1 MEGGINMDYLS
12 IILEATQ
19 FIHSNSDENILVADI
34 SEYVYLS
41 PSYFSKVFRILTG
54 YTVKDYVNR
63 YRLYQAARALKE
75 TDKRII
81 AIAFEAGFS
90 SQQSFTKKFVQQ
102 YKIPPARFRKI
113 NPLIDPFP
121 PENLFMERGIA
132 MNLKQ
137 SFDSVQFV
145 TKESFL
151 VVGIETD
158 INYNIGTDNI
168 GDLYDVW
175 NSEKLVE
182 LIPDQ
187 VNFPVEYGMTHESGE
202 DDTAKYMIGVE
213 VSTLDNLPTG
223 LIARRFGSCEYAVF
237 DTTLGM
243 ETSGEFWRYFYKTWL
258 REQGLEQ
265 PQAVYTKNKNVFTR
279 LPNFEVYDANFKDET
294 SEIQIYAPI
303 LRK

>member
-1 MEGGINMDYLS
+1 MDYLS
-12 IILEATQ
+12 NIFEATQ
-19 FIHSNSDENILVADI
+19 FIHRKYDENILVADI

-41 PSYFSKVFRILTG
+41 PSYFSKVFRIPTG
-54 YTVKDYVNR
+54 YTVKEYVNR
-63 YRLYQAARALKE
+63 YRLYQAAMALKE

-81 AIAFEAGFS
+81 SIAFETGFS
-90 SQQSFTKKFVQQ
+90 SQQSLTKKFVQQ
-102 YKIPPARFRKI
+102 YRIPPARFRSI

-137 SFDSVQFV
+137 SFDSVQFI

-168 GDLYDVW
+168 GDLYDQW
-175 NSEKLVE
+175 NSEKLIE

-187 VNFPVEYGMTHESGE
+187 VNFPVEYGMTHESEE

-213 VSTLDNLPTG
+213 VSTLDSLPTG
-223 LIARRFGSCEYAVF
+223 FIARRFDTCEYAVF
-237 DTTLGM
+237 DTTLDM
-243 ETSGEFWRYFYKTWL
+243 ETSGEFWKYFFKTWL
-258 REQGLEQ
+258 CEQGLEQ
-265 PQAVYTKNKNVFTR
+265 PQAVFTKNKNVFTR
-279 LPNFEVYDANFKDET
+279 LPSFEVYDANFIDGT
-294 SEIQIYAPI
+294 SRIQIYAPI

>member
-1 MEGGINMDYLS
+1 MDYQS
-12 IILEATQ
+12 IIFEAIQ
-19 FIHSNSDENILVADI
+19 LIHRKYDENMLVDDI
-34 SEYVYLS
+34 AEYVYLS

-54 YTVKDYVNR
+54 YTVKEYVNK
-63 YRLYQAARALKE
+63 YRLYQAAKALKE

-81 AIAFEAGFS
+81 SIAFEAGFS
-90 SQQSFTKKFVQQ
+90 SQQSLTKKFVQQ
-102 YKIPPARFRKI
+102 YRIPPARFRRI
-113 NPLIDPFP
+113 NPHIDPFP
-121 PENLFMERGIA
+121 PENLFMERGIK
-132 MNLKQ
+132 MDLKQ
-137 SFDSVQFV
+137 SFDNVQFI

-168 GDLYDVW
+168 GDLYDQW
-175 NSEKLVE
+175 NNGKLVE

-213 VSTLDNLPTG
+213 VSTLDNLPSG
-223 LIARRFGSCEYAVF
+223 FIARRFDSCEYAVF

-243 ETSGEFWRYFYKTWL
+243 ETSGEFWRYFFKTWL
-258 REQGLEQ
+258 CEQDLEQ
-265 PQAVYTKNKNVFTR
+265 PQTVYTKNKNVFSR
-279 LPNFEVYDANFKDET
+279 LPSFEVYDADFKDET
-294 SEIQIYAPI
+294 SRIKIYAPI

>member
-1 MEGGINMDYLS
+1 MDYQS
-12 IILEATQ
+12 IIVEATQ
-19 FIHSNSDENILVADI
+19 FIHNKYDENILVGDI
-34 SEYVYLS
+34 SKYVYLS

-54 YTVKDYVNR
+54 YSVKEYVNR
-63 YRLYQAARALKE
+63 YRLYQAAMTLKE

-81 AIAFEAGFS
+81 SIAFESGFL

-102 YKIPPARFRKI
+102 YSIPPARFRRLD
-113 NPLIDPFP
+113 PVIDPFP
-121 PENLFMERGIA
+121 PKNLFMERGIY

-168 GDLYDVW
+168 GDLYDQW
-175 NSEKLVE
+175 NSEKLEE

-187 VNFPVEYGMTHESGE
+187 VNYPVVYGMTHESRE

-213 VSTLDNLPTG
+213 VSTLDNLPCG
-223 LIARRFGSCEYAVF
+223 LIARRFDSCEYAVF
-237 DTTLGM
+237 ETTLDM
-243 ETSGEFWRYFYKTWL
+243 ETSGEFWKYFYKTWL
-258 REQGLEQ
+258 YEQGLEQ
-265 PQAVYTKNKNVFTR
+265 PQAVYTKNKYTYSR
-279 LPNFEVYDANFKDET
+279 LPAFEVYDANFKDGT
-294 SEIQIYAPI
+294 SRIQIYAPI

>member
-1 MEGGINMDYLS
+1 MDYMS

-19 FIHSNSDENILVADI
+19 FIHSKYDENILVGDI
-34 SEYVYLS
+34 SESVYLS
-41 PSYFSKVFRILTG
+41 PSYFSNMFRVLTG
-54 YTVKDYVNR
+54 YTVKEYVNR
-63 YRLYQAARALKE
+63 YRLYQAAIALKE

-81 AIAFEAGFS
+81 SIAFESGFS
-90 SQQSFTKKFVQQ
+90 SQQSLTKKFVQQ
-102 YKIPPARFRKI
+102 YRISPARFRRI

-121 PENLFMERGIA
+121 PKNLFMERGIA

-137 SFDSVQFV
+137 SFENVQFV

-158 INYNIGTDNI
+158 IDYNRGTNNI
-168 GDLYDVW
+168 GDLYDQW

-187 VNFPVEYGMTHESGE
+187 VNYPVEYGMTHESAE

-213 VSTLDNLPTG
+213 VSTLDNLPSG
-223 LIARRFGSCEYAVF
+223 LIARRFDTCEYAVF
-237 DTTLGM
+237 ETTLEM
-243 ETSGEFWRYFYKTWL
+243 ETSGEFWKYFYKTWL
-258 REQGLEQ
+258 YEQGLEQ
-265 PQAVYTKNKNVFTR
+265 PQTVYTKNKYTYSR
-279 LPNFEVYDANFKDET
+279 LPAFEVYDANFKDET
-294 SEIQIYAPI
+294 SKIQIYAPI

>member
-1 MEGGINMDYLS
+1 MDYLS

-19 FIHSNSDENILVADI
+19 FIHSKYDENILVAHI

-54 YTVKDYVNR
+54 YTVKEYVNR
-63 YRLYQAARALKE
+63 YRLYQAATALKE

-81 AIAFEAGFS
+81 SIAFEAGFS

-102 YKIPPARFRKI
+102 YRIPPARFRRL
-113 NPLIDPFP
+113 NPFIDPFP
-121 PENLFMERGIA
+121 PKNLFMERGIA
-132 MNLKQ
+132 MDLKQ
-137 SFDSVQFV
+137 SFDNVQFI

-168 GDLYDVW
+168 GDLYDRW
-175 NSEKLVE
+175 NSQKLVE

-187 VNFPVEYGMTHESGE
+187 VNFPVEYGMAHESGE

-213 VSTLDNLPTG
+213 VSTLESLPTG
-223 LIARRFGSCEYAVF
+223 LIARRFDTCEYAVF

-243 ETSGEFWRYFYKTWL
+243 ETSGDFWRHFYKTWL

-265 PQAVYTKNKNVFTR
+265 PEAVYTKNKNIFSR
-279 LPNFEVYDANFKDET
+279 LPSFEVYDANFKDET
-294 SEIQIYAPI
+294 SRIQIYAPI